1 MTLASGTA
9 APLGSLTVPGNR
21 ATALLGYQ
29 QEGPTKKRTSKLSTS
44 CQKSRNTII
53 RTPTNEEPLHPDLL
67 DPG

>member
-29 QEGPTKKRTSKLSTS
+29 AGRSD
-44 CQKSRNTII
+44 
-53 RTPTNEEPLHPDLL
+53 EEENQQTQH
-67 DPG
+67 